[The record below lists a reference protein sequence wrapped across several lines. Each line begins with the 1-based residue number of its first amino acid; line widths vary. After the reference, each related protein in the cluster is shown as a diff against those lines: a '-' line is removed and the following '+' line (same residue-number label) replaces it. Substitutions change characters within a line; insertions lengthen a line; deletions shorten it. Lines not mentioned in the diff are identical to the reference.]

1 MTRCLS
7 RPAFSLSL
15 SLLCLCA
22 VRHGSVA
29 AEPPPAG
36 FTLLFNNK
44 DLAGWW
50 GAETEDPRKYLALS
64 PTDFS
69 QKHEKS
75 LEDIRR
81 HWRVENGELIN
92 DGKGLYLTTDK
103 FYADFE
109 LLVDYRTV
117 PLADS
122 GIYLRGCP
130 QVQIWDSTEKDK
142 FKLGADK
149 GSGGLWNNS
158 SGAPGKDPRM
168 LADKAF

>member
-1 MTRCLS
+1 MTSYLPRQVQALGIS
-7 RPAFSLSL
+7 MF
-15 SLLCLCA
+15 LLTT
-22 VRHGSVA
+22 VRATSTA

-36 FTLLFNNK
+36 FNLLFNNK

-64 PTDFS
+64 PTGFS

-75 LEDIRR
+75 LEDIQQ

-109 LLVDYRTV
+109 LLVDYR
-117 PLADS
+117 
-122 GIYLRGCP
+122 
-130 QVQIWDSTEKDK
+130 
-142 FKLGADK
+142 
-149 GSGGLWNNS
+149 
-158 SGAPGKDPRM
+158 
-168 LADKAF
+168 